1 MACHILK
8 PCLSISYISSPWCSF
23 ISPMFSNLSSLVA
36 LRVRSGTACLLSCHR
51 KKAELGLGTPSKPRE
66 VTTSSIKTSCLLEIS
81 GCYMFFYIDF
91 TFFCMILHDSVMKGN
106 CFYRNG
112 LDFTSKCMDLS
123 RRRGWRDMNDGNVF
137 VQKKWAAVFSE
148 DWIWIGNDVLL
159 HWKWSGA
166 PQLLYHEWCHF
177 RWNGRFEQPVM
188 ITDYRFISFE
198 RNLGSS
204 HTV

>member
-91 TFFCMILHDSVMKGN
+91 TFFAWFYMIVSWKETVFTGTDWISPANVWIYLAEGVEEIWMMEMYLSKKNELLFFPKIEYELGMM
-106 CFYRNG
+106 FYSTG
-112 LDFTSKCMDLS
+112 SGVELLS
-123 RRRGWRDMNDGNVF
+123 YCTMNDV
-137 VQKKWAAVFSE
+137 
-148 DWIWIGNDVLL
+148 I
-159 HWKWSGA
+159 SGEMA
-166 PQLLYHEWCHF
+166 GLSN
-177 RWNGRFEQPVM
+177 R
-188 ITDYRFISFE
+188 
-198 RNLGSS
+198 
-204 HTV
+204 